1 MSVREVLKDFSSH
14 REPLFILVLA
24 CALLIVY
31 WYKGY
36 HFYFKEKFKNI
47 WGGKEYF
54 EWMAHIWQFA
64 CAWVL
69 LVLIPVLYIKIFTDT
84 PLTGFGVTVGRW
96 GVGLSFVV
104 PMSAFMTPFLK
115 RTAKNKEFYN
125 EYPLVHGL
133 YGKSAAHMVVW
144 ELTYLTYYIPFEFFF
159 RGFIQMGVTPYVGTA
174 MAVCFQMFPSVIIH
188 NNKPAGETWA
198 ALGGAFL
205 MGLMTALTGS
215 LLWPI
220 LFHWYIGA
228 MTDYFC
234 FKEWLAAKERGESVK
249 EAFVVK

>member
-1 MSVREVLKDFSSH
+1 MTLTKVFRDFYSQ
-14 REPLFILVLA
+14 RDPLLILVLA

-36 HFYFKEKFKNI
+36 HFYFKEKFRNL
-47 WGGKEYF
+47 WGRNAYF
-54 EWMAHIWQFA
+54 EWMAHIWQFS
-64 CAWVL
+64 CAWIL
-69 LVLIPVLYIKIFTDT
+69 LVIIPVIYIKLFTDRQ
-84 PLTGFGVTVGRW
+84 LVSFGVTFRGW
-96 GVGLSFVV
+96 SIGLPFVTL
-104 PMSAFMTPFLK
+104 MGAFMTPFLK
-115 RTAKNKEFYN
+115 RTAANKEFYN

-133 YGKSAAHMVVW
+133 YGKSVAHMVAW
-144 ELTYLTYYIPFEFFF
+144 ELTYLAYYIPFEFFF
-159 RGFIQMGVTPYVGTA
+159 RGFIQMGVTPHVGPA

-198 ALGGAFL
+198 ALGGAFV
-205 MGLMTALTGS
+205 MGLMTAVTGA

-220 LFHWYIGA
+220 LFHCYIGA

-234 FKEWLAAKERGESVK
+234 FREWLGAKERGEAVR